1 MNKELGRYR
10 VRMHVR
16 APQGKDQ
23 YGREL
28 VPGRWVTV
36 LAGYGTGEDAV
47 AAVEGFRIAN
57 PELLHH
63 DMFAE
68 FLIQRHIPI

>member
-10 VRMHVR
+10 VRMHVN
-16 APQGKDQ
+16 APQGKDR

-28 VPGRWVTV
+28 APGRWVT
-36 LAGYGTGEDAV
+36 LLTGYGTDEDAI

-57 PELLHH
+57 PDLPHR
-63 DMFAE
+63 DIYAD

>member
-1 MNKELGRYR
+1 MSNDIGRYR
-10 VRMHVR
+10 VRMLVN
-16 APQGKDQ
+16 APNGKDE

-28 VPGRWVTV
+28 APGRWVT
-36 LAGYGTGEDAV
+36 LLTGYGTGEDAV

-57 PELLHH
+57 PELPRR

-68 FLIQRHIPI
+68 FIIQRHIPM